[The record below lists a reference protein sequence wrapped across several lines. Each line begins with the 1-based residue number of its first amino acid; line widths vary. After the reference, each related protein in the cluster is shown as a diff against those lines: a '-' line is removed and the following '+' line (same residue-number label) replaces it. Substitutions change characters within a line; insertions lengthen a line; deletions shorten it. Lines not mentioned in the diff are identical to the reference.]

1 MPYKK
6 IQIRPGVNRE
16 NTRYTTEG
24 GWYESDKIRFRQGSP
39 EKIGGWER
47 ISTYT
52 FLGVCR
58 SLWNWVTL
66 GGQNI
71 VSVGTEIKY
80 YIERGGFYYD
90 VTPLR
95 DTTAAGDVTFAA
107 VDGDA
112 TLTVTDTAHGA
123 TAGSYVT
130 FSGATSLGGNIIA
143 DVLNQEYEIATIV
156 DDDNY
161 TIEAKDTSGATVT
174 ANSSDTGNGGA
185 SVVGAYQI
193 NIGSDVNLPLIGWGG
208 GGYGLGTW
216 GFGATST
223 MSMRL
228 WSQSNFGEDL
238 LFAYRGGGLYYW
250 DATNGVTTRAVDATA
265 LSGASDV
272 PVIVNYTSVSDIYRF
287 AFAFGCNDSGSST
300 LDPMLIR
307 WSDQED
313 VANWTPAA
321 TNQAG
326 SLRVSHGSEI
336 ITALQAR
343 QEVLVWTDSTLYG
356 LQYLGAPEVWG
367 AQLLGDNISIASQNA
382 TAYVGG
388 TAFWMGRDKF
398 YIYDGTVKP
407 LVCNVKRYVFNDLNK
422 EQYEQVIV
430 GTNEAFNEV
439 WWFYPS
445 AGSETIDKY
454 VVYNY
459 VENIWYYGSLARTA
473 WLDSGLRDNP
483 IAATYNNKLVYHEVG
498 TDDNEGTEA
507 VAINAYITS
516 SEFDLD
522 DGHQFMF
529 INRMLPDVTFEGSST
544 DSPAIS
550 MTLSPLKNS
559 GAGYTSPASTG
570 GNSSATVTRTA
581 TVPIEEFTGQVYVRV
596 RGRQMVIKVES
607 TAEGVAWQLGSPR
620 FDMRP
625 DGRR

>member
-250 DATNGVTTRAVDATA
+250 DATNGVTTRAVDATT

-272 PVIVNYTSVSDIYRF
+272 PTVVNYTTVSDIYRF
-287 AFAFGCNDSGSST
+287 VFAFGANEAGSAPI
-300 LDPMLIR
+300 DPMLVR

-313 VANWTPAA
+313 AANWTPAA

-326 SLRVSHGSEI
+326 SLRLSHGSEI
-336 ITALQAR
+336 VTAAQAR
-343 QEVLVWTDSTLYG
+343 QEILVWTDSALYG
-356 LQYLGAPEVWG
+356 FQYLGAPEVWG
-367 AQLLGDNISIASQNA
+367 SQLLGDNISIASPNA
-382 TAYVGG
+382 TAYVSNA
-388 TAFWMGRDKF
+388 AFWMGRGKF
-398 YIYDGTVKP
+398 YMYDGTVKP
-407 LVCNVKRYVFNDLNK
+407 LICNVRKFVFNDFNDA
-422 EQYEQVIV
+422 QYAQVTCWYV
-430 GTNEAFNEV
+430 MKSSTKSG
-439 WWFYPS
+439 
-445 AGSETIDKY
+445 GSTHLRALTTIDKY

-459 VENIWYYGSLARTA
+459 VENIWYYGTMARTA
-473 WLDSGLRDNP
+473 WLDSR
-483 IAATYNNKLVYHEVG
+483 AK
-498 TDDNEGTEA
+498 
-507 VAINAYITS
+507 
-516 SEFDLD
+516 
-522 DGHQFMF
+522 
-529 INRMLPDVTFEGSST
+529 
-544 DSPAIS
+544 
-550 MTLSPLKNS
+550 
-559 GAGYTSPASTG
+559 
-570 GNSSATVTRTA
+570 
-581 TVPIEEFTGQVYVRV
+581 
-596 RGRQMVIKVES
+596 RQS
-607 TAEGVAWQLGSPR
+607 
-620 FDMRP
+620 D
-625 DGRR
+625 